1 MEVIMKSAVL
11 AVSLMALLAAKVEST
26 PAEVQELSVKASGLN

>member
-1 MEVIMKSAVL
+1 MKA
-11 AVSLMALLAAKVEST
+11 ALLAVGLMTLVAARVEST

>member
-1 MEVIMKSAVL
+1 MKAAML
-11 AVSLMALLAAKVEST
+11 AVGLMALLAAKVEST